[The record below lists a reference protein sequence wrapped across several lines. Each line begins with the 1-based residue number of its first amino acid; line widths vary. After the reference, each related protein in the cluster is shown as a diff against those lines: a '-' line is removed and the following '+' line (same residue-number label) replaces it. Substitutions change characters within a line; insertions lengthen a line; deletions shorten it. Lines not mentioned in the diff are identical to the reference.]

1 MCKSN
6 GGRITANRAG
16 FGGLSY
22 DLREA
27 QGRVAMHGSA
37 SSLIY
42 WLRMR
47 NTNSHPRSGKGEGI
61 EFPGERVF
69 IEWEFAKI
77 GQDSL
82 FSEKFL
88 VNQRLGRKTE
98 VRAKFAGQALL
109 GHF

>member
-1 MCKSN
+1 
-6 GGRITANRAG
+6 
-16 FGGLSY
+16 
-22 DLREA
+22 
-27 QGRVAMHGSA
+27 
-37 SSLIY
+37 
-42 WLRMR
+42 MR
-47 NTNSHPRSGKGEGI
+47 NTDSHPRSGKGEGI

-88 VNQRLGRKTE
+88 VNQRLGMKT
-98 VRAKFAGQALL
+98 RIARQNAGQAWL